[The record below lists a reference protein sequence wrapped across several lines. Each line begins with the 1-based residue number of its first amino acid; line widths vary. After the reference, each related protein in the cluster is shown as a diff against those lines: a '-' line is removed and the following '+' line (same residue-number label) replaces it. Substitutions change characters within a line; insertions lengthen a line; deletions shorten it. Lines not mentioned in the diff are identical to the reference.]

1 MLITVF
7 RVPHNGFEESR
18 KPLSACLKAA
28 FCFPIGNHCLA
39 GNMVMLWREAYF
51 SVSLSIFTML
61 PVSGLRV
68 R

>member
-1 MLITVF
+1 M
-7 RVPHNGFEESR
+7 
-18 KPLSACLKAA
+18 LKAA
-28 FCFPIGNHCLA
+28 FCFPADNHCLA